1 MKKLLF
7 VLLIMASVTSFCF
20 AQEEPTG
27 VSKTGKGPA
36 EVQTFIGIIDSVTIG
51 TDPMGGNK
59 SEIVVKDNKGQK
71 VTFVVRSGI
80 GVAIASSDRLES
92 LKDLNKDDLV
102 IIEYII
108 NKDGSKK
115 AITVTLARPKKR

>member
-36 EVQTFIGIIDSVTIG
+36 EVQTFIGIIDSVTRRSCAG
-51 TDPMGGNK
+51 RVTDPGPGGTGAARGRG
-59 SEIVVKDNKGQK
+59 I
-71 VTFVVRSGI
+71 SG
-80 GVAIASSDRLES
+80 
-92 LKDLNKDDLV
+92 
-102 IIEYII
+102 
-108 NKDGSKK
+108 
-115 AITVTLARPKKR
+115 